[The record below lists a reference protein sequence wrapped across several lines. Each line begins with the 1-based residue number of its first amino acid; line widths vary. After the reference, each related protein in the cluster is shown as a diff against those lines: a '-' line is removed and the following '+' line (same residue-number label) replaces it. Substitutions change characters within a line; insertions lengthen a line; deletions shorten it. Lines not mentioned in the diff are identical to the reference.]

1 MELSFLQR
9 LALFARRRYRT
20 VFIAFGLLL
29 ALSLVLITQLR
40 FNTDMLSL
48 LPQEDPA
55 VRTYVETL
63 QDFGSSTY
71 LLVAIHIPPGAVVDP
86 YETLA
91 DRLAE
96 RLGTLPD
103 LKTVQHKVGDPQELL
118 ETFYPKALLFL
129 DEAGRKKLEARLSD
143 AGIRSHVSEMRRQ
156 ISTPQ
161 GLAAKELLRIDPLGL
176 ADVFLSRLQSSRG
189 SLKVDWTSGYY
200 LSGDHSLLLILAEPT
215 RPPQDIEF
223 AEQLAAKV
231 DRIVAEETG
240 KWGEI
245 AGPGLPALEAAPKV
259 AVGGPHLTALG
270 DAGLIRRDMLWN
282 LGTVVP
288 SVLLFFWFTFR
299 RPGTLIYA
307 MFPLLTGLL
316 LTFGFAKIAVGSLS
330 SATSGVAALLVG
342 LGIDFVI
349 VSYGRYIEERQQG
362 ANLEEALVA
371 MMGSNGRAVLIGA
384 VTTTVTY
391 WAFTFTKFTG
401 LRQMGL
407 LTGTGILFC
416 VGSVFLLLPAM
427 LAWSEDHHNRRQK
440 QPTLFLH
447 SFGSE
452 GLMRMSLHHPRPTVL
467 IGLVITLI
475 SLALAVDIEFDES
488 MKTMRPKGNRGID
501 VAEEVGRKF
510 GSGFDSMSIILTGK
524 TPEEVIE
531 LSGKAAEGAQHL
543 VQAGT
548 LYGYSGVTSLIP
560 PPTQQRE
567 ALAWIAQQRTGALD
581 LGRIRSTF
589 ASAAAAEG
597 LRPEGFA
604 QGLDLLTQVV
614 SLRETVGHKSFQANQ
629 QTRLLLERYLRHTD
643 RGWKAAVYLYPPDN
657 RWRREP
663 PPDAVRLTESLGPQ
677 AALSGTNVVNQ
688 RVRSLVVRDAWIAC
702 IVGTVLVMLLI
713 WIDFR
718 SFSRT
723 LAAMAPLTVGLI
735 WMAGWMVAANTPMNF
750 INIFVTTMII
760 GIGVDYGVHILHR
773 FNEVQDMPREQFEK
787 GIVETGKAVVAAS
800 VSTILGFGSM
810 MFSSYPGL
818 VSTGKVAMLGAVATC
833 LVAITLVPAVL
844 SWRYDQRRK
853 EGVAVEAPRR
863 ATAG

>member
-1 MELSFLQR
+1 MELSLLQR
-9 LALFARRRYRT
+9 LALFARRRYRA
-20 VFIAFGLLL
+20 VFIAFGILL
-29 ALSLVLITQLR
+29 ALSFVLILQLR

-55 VRTYVETL
+55 VRAYVETL

-71 LLVAIHIPPGAVVDP
+71 LLVAIRIPPDSVVDP

-91 DRLAE
+91 DRLAG
-96 RLGTLPD
+96 RLGSLPD

-129 DEAGRKKLEARLSD
+129 DEAGRRKLEERLSD
-143 AGIRSHVSEMRRQ
+143 EGIRSRVSEMRRL

-161 GLAAKELLRIDPLGL
+161 GLAAKELVRIDPLGL
-176 ADVFLSRLQSSRG
+176 ADVFLGRLQSSRG

-200 LSGDHSLLLILAEPT
+200 LSGDHSLLLILAEPV

-231 DRIVAEETG
+231 DRIVEEETG
-240 KWGEI
+240 KWGDI
-245 AGPGLPALEAAPKV
+245 AGPGLKAPQV
-259 AVGGPHLTALG
+259 VVGGPHMTALG
-270 DAGLIRRDMLWN
+270 DAGLIRKDMIMN

-288 SVLLFFWFTFR
+288 TVLLFFWFTFR
-299 RPGTLIYA
+299 RPGTLLYA
-307 MFPLLTGLL
+307 MFPLLTGLI

-349 VSYGRYIEERQQG
+349 VSYGRYIEERQKG
-362 ANLEEALVA
+362 ASLEEALVA
-371 MMGSNGRAVLIGA
+371 MMGSNGRAVFIGA
-384 VTTTVTY
+384 VTTTVTF
-391 WAFTFTKFTG
+391 WAFTFTDFTG

-427 LAWSEDHHNRRQK
+427 LAWSEDHHVRRQK

-452 GLMRMSLHHPRPTVL
+452 GLMRLALHHPRPTLLV
-467 IGLVITLI
+467 GVVITLI

-510 GSGFDSMSIILTGK
+510 GSGFDSMSIILTGS

-548 LYGYSGVTSLIP
+548 LYSYSGVTSLIP

-567 ALAWIAQQRTGALD
+567 ALAWIERERTDALD
-581 LGRIRSTF
+581 LDRIRATF
-589 ASAAAAEG
+589 AGAAAAEG

-604 QGLDLLTQVV
+604 EGLDLLSQVV
-614 SLRETVGHKSFQANQ
+614 SLRQTVDHESFQATA

-688 RVRSLVVRDAWIAC
+688 RVRALVLRDAWIAC
-702 IVGTVLVMLLI
+702 VVGTVLVMLLI
-713 WIDFR
+713 WMDFR
-718 SFSRT
+718 SFART

-735 WMAGWMVAANTPMNF
+735 WMAGWMVAADTPMNF

-773 FNEVQDMPREQFEK
+773 FREVQDMSREQFEK

-800 VSTILGFGSM
+800 VSTIFGFGSM

-818 VSTGKVAMLGAVATC
+818 VSTGKVAILGAVATC

-844 SWRYDQRRK
+844 SFRYDRRRT
-853 EGVAVEAPRR
+853 EGVAVGVTPRR
-863 ATAG
+863 ATTG

>member
-9 LALFARRRYRT
+9 LALFARRRYRA
-20 VFIAFGLLL
+20 VFIAFGVLL
-29 ALSLVLITQLR
+29 ALSLVLILQLS

-55 VRTYVETL
+55 VRAYVETL

-71 LLVAIHIPPGAVVDP
+71 LLVAIRIPQDTVVDP

-129 DEAGRKKLEARLSD
+129 DEGGRKKLEERLSD
-143 AGIRSHVSEMRRQ
+143 EGIRSHVSEMRRQ

-200 LSGDHSLLLILAEPT
+200 LSGDHSLLLILAEPV

-245 AGPGLPALEAAPKV
+245 AGPGLKTPEV
-259 AVGGPHLTALG
+259 VVGGPHLTALG

-307 MFPLLTGLL
+307 MFPLFTGLL

-384 VTTTVTY
+384 VTTTVTF
-391 WAFTFTKFTG
+391 WAFTFTEFTG

-416 VGSVFLLLPAM
+416 VFSVFLLLPAM
-427 LAWSEDHHNRRQK
+427 LAWSEDHHTRRQK

-452 GLMRMSLHHPRPTVL
+452 GLMRLALHHPRPTIL
-467 IGLVITLI
+467 IGIVITLI

-510 GSGFDSMSIILTGK
+510 GSGFDSMSIILTGS

-567 ALAWIAQQRTGALD
+567 ALAWIERQRTGALD
-581 LGRIRSTF
+581 LDRIRSTF
-589 ASAAAAEG
+589 ASAAAGEG

-604 QGLDLLTQVV
+604 QGLDLLSQVV
-614 SLRETVGHKSFQANQ
+614 SLRQTVDHESFQATS

-688 RVRSLVVRDAWIAC
+688 RVRALVVRDAWIAC
-702 IVGTVLVMLLI
+702 VVGTLLVMLLI

-735 WMAGWMVAANTPMNF
+735 WMAGWMVAADTPMNF

-773 FNEVQDMPREQFEK
+773 FKEVQDMSRERFEK

-800 VSTILGFGSM
+800 VSTIFGFGSM

-818 VSTGKVAMLGAVATC
+818 VSTGKVAILGAVATC

-844 SWRYDQRRK
+844 SFRYDRRQR
-853 EGVAVEAPRR
+853 EAA
-863 ATAG
+863 ATDGFPAETPG

>member
-1 MELSFLQR
+1 MERSLLQR
-9 LALFARRRYRT
+9 IALFARHRYRT
-20 VFIAFGLLL
+20 VFVAFAILL
-29 ALSLVLITQLR
+29 AISVALIMRLS

-48 LPQEDPA
+48 LPREDPA

-63 QDFGSSTY
+63 QDFGSSTF
-71 LLVAIHIPPGAVVDP
+71 LLVAIRIPEGAVVDP

-91 DRLAE
+91 DRLAGK
-96 RLGTLPD
+96 LSALPD

-118 ETFYPKALLFL
+118 QTFYPKALLFL
-129 DEAGRKKLEARLSD
+129 DEAGRKSLEARLSD
-143 AGIRSHVSEMRRQ
+143 EGIRRHVSEVRRQ
-156 ISTPQ
+156 IATPQ

-176 ADVFLSRLQSSRG
+176 ADIFLGRLQSSRG
-189 SLKVDWTSGYY
+189 SLRVDWTSGYY
-200 LSGDHSLLLILAEPT
+200 LSGDHRLLLILAEPV
-215 RPPQDIEF
+215 RPPQDITF
-223 AEQLAAKV
+223 AEQLAAKI

-240 KWGEI
+240 RWEEI
-245 AGPGLPALEAAPKV
+245 AGPDMKV
-259 AVGGPHLTALG
+259 PEVVVGGPHLTALG
-270 DAGLIRRDMLWN
+270 DAALIRHDMVWN
-282 LGTVVP
+282 LGTVIP

-299 RPGTLIYA
+299 RPGTLVYA

-316 LTFGFAKIAVGSLS
+316 LTFGFAEIAVGSLS

-349 VSYGRYIEERQQG
+349 VSYGRYIEERQNG
-362 ANLEEALVA
+362 ADLENALLA
-371 MMGSNGRAVLIGA
+371 MMGSNGRAVLVGA
-384 VTTTVTY
+384 VTTTVTF

-401 LRQMGL
+401 LREMGL

-427 LAWSEDHHNRRQK
+427 LAWSEDHHRGRKK

-452 GLMRMSLHHPRPTVL
+452 GLMRLSLHHPRPTLL
-467 IGLVITLI
+467 IGALITLI
-475 SLALAVDIEFDES
+475 SLALVVHIEFDES

-501 VAEEVGRKF
+501 VAEEVGKKF
-510 GSGFDSMSIILTGK
+510 GSGFDSMSVIITGQ

-531 LSGKAAEGAQHL
+531 LSGKAVQGAQRL
-543 VQAGT
+543 VQTGT

-567 ALAWIAQQRTGALD
+567 ALAWLDEGRRNGALD
-581 LGRIRSTF
+581 LDRIRATF
-589 ASAAAAEG
+589 ARAAAEEG
-597 LRPEGFA
+597 LRAEGFA
-604 QGLDLLTQVV
+604 PGIDLLSEAVQLKT
-614 SLRETVGHKSFQANQ
+614 TVDYASFQGTP

-643 RGWKAAVYLYPPDN
+643 RGWKGAVYLYPPDN

-663 PPDAVRLTESLGPQ
+663 PPDAVRLAQGLGPK
-677 AALSGTNVVNQ
+677 AALSGTNVINQ
-688 RVRSLVVRDAWIAC
+688 RVRALVLHDAWIAC
-702 IVGTVLVMLLI
+702 VVGTLLVALLI
-713 WIDFR
+713 WMDFR
-718 SFSRT
+718 SLTRT
-723 LAAMAPLTVGLI
+723 LAALVPLTVGLL
-735 WMAGWMVAANTPMNF
+735 WMAGGMVAFDTPMNF

-773 FNEVQDMPREQFEK
+773 FQEVQDFPREKFEQ

-800 VSTILGFGSM
+800 VSTIFGFGSM

-818 VSTGKVAMLGAVATC
+818 VSTGKVANLGAVSTC

-844 SWRYDQRRK
+844 RWRYDR
-853 EGVAVEAPRR
+853 RR
-863 ATAG
+863 AQGIPVVGEEGGKNTD